1 MKAAV
6 IIVICWVGSALS
18 GSIAATM
25 PEYRSAAFSMLLI
38 NLSVIIMYKGE
49 QGFQKNK

>member
-1 MKAAV
+1 MKAG
-6 IIVICWVGSALS
+6 IINVICWIGSALS

-25 PEYRSAAFSMLLI
+25 PEYRSAAFLMLLI

-49 QGFQKNK
+49 QEYQKNK